1 MYPHD
6 ANNSRRIVS
15 ILCRIVSY
23 LKIFCNLV
31 SPLVVLY
38 KGGSKPLYTKK
49 ETDRSIS
56 FHIHES
62 FVSLG

>member
-31 SPLVVLY
+31 NLY